1 MAESMAKE
9 LEQLAEDF
17 DFLETWED
25 RYRHILD
32 LGKEL
37 EPLSPAEHADSHKVR
52 GCASQVWLVRDP
64 APEGRLAFRGDSDA
78 HLVRG
83 LIALLLRLY
92 SGRKPTE
99 ILAFDAPAA
108 VQRLGLKEALSSQ
121 RANGLVAMVERIRQE
136 AQAAVAA

>member
-1 MAESMAKE
+1 MAETMAQE
-9 LEQLAEDF
+9 LARLAEEF
-17 DFLETWED
+17 DFLESWED

-32 LGKEL
+32 LGKDL
-37 EPLSPAEHADSHKVR
+37 EPLSPGEHSDRYKVR

-64 APEGRLAFRGDSDA
+64 APVGRLAFRGDSDA

-92 SGRKPTE
+92 SGRKPAE

-108 VQRLGLKEALSSQ
+108 VERLGLKEALSSQ

-136 AQAAVAA
+136 ARGAVAA

>member
-1 MAESMAKE
+1 MAETMTEE
-9 LEQLAEDF
+9 LAEIAEDF
-17 DFLETWED
+17 DFLDTWED

-32 LGKEL
+32 LGKQL
-37 EPLSPAEHADSHKVR
+37 EPLSPAEHSELHKVR

-92 SGRKPTE
+92 SGRRPAE
-99 ILAFDAPAA
+99 ILAFDASAA
-108 VQRLGLKEALSSQ
+108 VERLGLKEALSSQ

-136 AQAAVAA
+136 AQSAVAA